1 MVKSNET
8 GKRTKE
14 NEPRTKMMW
23 LCLFL
28 IDSSSIAKNIIR
40 TVKVWNFYVS

>member
-14 NEPRTKMMW
+14 NEPRKKMMW

-28 IDSSSIAKNIIR
+28 IDSFSVAKNIIR
-40 TVKVWNFYVS
+40 TVKVWNFHVS